1 MNDENAPWI
10 AGSDCIAA
18 SLHTLS
24 RRPLWVGRPTC
35 HRGEMER
42 SKHLHLCLPDLGS
55 KPNDTAAPVNVWFTH
70 RPVGRT
76 AQISEGA
83 RLAGSKAFRLFNARS
98 CEATKLDRQTKT
110 AYKKEPRWL
119 CKQQDC
125 CGYTPALR
133 RCISRNC
140 RGMYLGKS
148 FSALKRMCG
157 DPMMRSSAI
166 CSLALL
172 SMVGVAAVTHG
183 QPTFASTKA
192 GARRRSGTS
201 AHLA

>member
-1 MNDENAPWI
+1 MHCLARWIIKLGRASHPDRRSIPIRAQRAALTRICRLVPTQDQSRMNDENAPWI

-70 RPVGRT
+70 RPIGRT

-133 RCISRNC
+133 RCISRN
-140 RGMYLGKS
+140 
-148 FSALKRMCG
+148 
-157 DPMMRSSAI
+157 
-166 CSLALL
+166 
-172 SMVGVAAVTHG
+172 
-183 QPTFASTKA
+183 
-192 GARRRSGTS
+192 
-201 AHLA
+201 